1 MTIAD
6 KHEFEKL
13 TAKTEWLTAVITA
26 GKSSDKSMTESELN
40 RAFEEY
46 YRTEFVKKQQ
56 QILINALT
64 EAVEKERV
72 LTYKLE
78 EESGT
83 SNAGLVRYTVTL
95 SRPCTAG
102 AFVNALLLERGGEY
116 NFCGS
121 VTVMRGQMGAT
132 EPGKEIYSCDFQ
144 GYEITDES
152 FPLCRDYPIYGC
164 GTLLKSLSGQYD
176 FVFYY
181 EG

>member
-6 KHEFEKL
+6 KREFDRL
-13 TAKTEWLTAVITA
+13 TAKTEWLTAVITGREA
-26 GKSSDKSMTESELN
+26 SDKPMTESELN

-56 QILINALT
+56 KIIINALT

-83 SNAGLVRYTVTL
+83 SSAGIVRYTVTL

-121 VTVMRGQMGAT
+121 VTVIRGQMGAT
-132 EPGKEIYSCDFQ
+132 DPGKEIYRCDFQ
-144 GYEITDES
+144 GYEITDENY
-152 FPLCRDYPIYGC
+152 PLCRDYPIYGC
-164 GTLLKSLSGQYD
+164 GTLLKSLSGQRD